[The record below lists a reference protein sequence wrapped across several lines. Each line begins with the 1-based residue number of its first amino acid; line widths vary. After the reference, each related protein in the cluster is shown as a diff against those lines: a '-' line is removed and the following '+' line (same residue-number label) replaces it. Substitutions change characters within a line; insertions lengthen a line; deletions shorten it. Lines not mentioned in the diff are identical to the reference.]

1 MKKPSLAEALQPMDR
16 AATVAARP
24 ASKAQASTATVTA
37 RKRPAEET
45 RQLVQPG
52 RVGKKPLIGYYSPE
66 CIKQFK
72 QITLD
77 RDTTQQ
83 DLLAEALNDL
93 FHKYGKAPIA

>member
-16 AATVAARP
+16 TASANLKPVPAATI
-24 ASKAQASTATVTA
+24 
-37 RKRPAEET
+37 RKRPEPERSAI
-45 RQLVQPG
+45 VQPG
-52 RVGKKPLIGYYSPE
+52 RAGKKPLIGYYSPE

-83 DLLAEALNDL
+83 ALLAEALNDL
-93 FHKYGKAPIA
+93 FQKYGKAPIA

>member
-1 MKKPSLAEALQPMDR
+1 MKKPSLAEALQTHDR
-16 AATVAARP
+16 TANNGPQPSKASPAPATV
-24 ASKAQASTATVTA
+24 
-37 RKRPAEET
+37 RKREPAGEKT
-45 RQLVQPG
+45 ALTVQPG

>member
-16 AATVAARP
+16 AANGSAKPAA
-24 ASKAQASTATVTA
+24 KAPEAAPTA
-37 RKRPAEET
+37 RKRPAGET
-45 RQLVQPG
+45 RALVQPG